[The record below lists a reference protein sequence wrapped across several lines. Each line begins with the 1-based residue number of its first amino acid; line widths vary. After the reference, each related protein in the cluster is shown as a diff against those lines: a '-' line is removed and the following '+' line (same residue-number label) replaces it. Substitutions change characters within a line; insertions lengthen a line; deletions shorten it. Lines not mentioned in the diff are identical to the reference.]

1 MDKPTQP
8 EVDPEPSAVTINTSI
23 GSFAELIRQLDELDA
38 KMTETI
44 ALMRAVLR

>member
-8 EVDPEPSAVTINTSI
+8 EVDPEPSTVTINTSI